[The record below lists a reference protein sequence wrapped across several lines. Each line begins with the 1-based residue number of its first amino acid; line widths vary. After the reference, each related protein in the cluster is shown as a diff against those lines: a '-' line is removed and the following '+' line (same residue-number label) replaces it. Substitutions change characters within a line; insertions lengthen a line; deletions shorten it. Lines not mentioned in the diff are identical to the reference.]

1 MNLRGVSRV
10 LGFLLLMTAGFLMLP
25 MIVDFIYK
33 EGDWSIFLISAVI
46 TAVSGGGLML
56 VGKGAKGLRHREG
69 FAIVSFGWTLIGIA
83 GALPFVLSGVIP
95 SFTDAVFESISGFT
109 TTGSTIMTNIEA
121 VCEAHH
127 GMIFWRALIQ
137 WLGGMGIVVFALAI
151 LPLLGVGGMQL
162 FRAESPGP
170 STEKLTPRIKETA
183 RLLWV
188 VYLLI
193 TIAEV
198 IMLMAV
204 GRLGLFDSI
213 CHSFTTMATGGF
225 STLDSS
231 VGGFGS
237 AAVEWI
243 IILFMFIAGVNFS
256 LHYLAVS
263 GKPQRYWQ
271 DDEFRFYLKMLVVS
285 SALIIAV
292 LIPSG
297 FFSNISD
304 AVRGSVFQVVSICTT
319 TGYGSSDYMLWPPFT
334 HAILLFLM
342 GIGGCAGSTGG
353 GIKMMRVLL
362 ILKHGHVEMKK
373 LLHPRAVY
381 SIWFNK
387 RSIPQSLMTNVLGF
401 FLLFMLVF
409 VTGILV
415 LTLTGNDMVTAV
427 GATAAT
433 LGNIGPGLGMVGPTC
448 NFAFMSGG
456 EKWFLTFLMLV
467 GRLEIY
473 TFLILLLPATWRR
486 M

>member
-1 MNLRGVSRV
+1 VNLQGISRV
-10 LGFLLLMTAGFLMLP
+10 LGFLLLLTASFLLLP

-33 EGDWSIFLISAVI
+33 EGDWSFFLISALI
-46 TAVSGGGLML
+46 TAVTGSGLMFL
-56 VGKGAKGLRHREG
+56 GRGAKELRHREG
-69 FAIVSFGWTLIGIA
+69 FAIVSLGWTLIGIA
-83 GALPFVLSGVIP
+83 GALPFILTGTIP

-109 TTGSTIMTNIEA
+109 TTGSTIMTAIEE
-121 VCEAHH
+121 VCDNHH
-127 GMIFWRALIQ
+127 GVIFWRALIQ
-137 WLGGMGIVVFALAI
+137 WLGGMGIVVFALAV

-170 STEKLTPRIKETA
+170 TPDRLTPRIKETA

-198 IMLMAV
+198 IMLMGV
-204 GRLGLFDSI
+204 GGLGLFDSL

-237 AAVEWI
+237 PAVEWI
-243 IILFMFIAGVNFS
+243 IIFFMFLAGVNFS

-263 GKPQRYWQ
+263 GKPKRYWQ
-271 DDEFRFYLKMLVVS
+271 DDEFRFYFKLLLFSSML
-285 SALIIAV
+285 LIAV

-297 FFSNISD
+297 FFNNISD
-304 AVRGSVFQVVSICTT
+304 AIRSSIFQVVSICTT
-319 TGYGSSDYMLWPPFT
+319 TGYGTSDYMLWPPFT

-342 GIGGCAGSTGG
+342 AIGGCAGSTGG

-362 ILKHGHVEMKK
+362 ILKQGHTEMKK

-409 VTGILV
+409 VAGILV
-415 LTLTGNDMVTAV
+415 LTLTGNDIVTAV

-433 LGNIGPGLGMVGPTC
+433 LGNIGPGLGKVGPSC

-456 EKWFLTFLMLV
+456 EKWFLSFLMLV

-473 TFLILLLPATWRR
+473 TVLILLMPATWRR